1 MDSLVYWLWL
11 SLRCTIGSETFSIL
25 NKTYSKPSEIFFAED
40 KDIEKALASY
50 KKDVKRLLNK
60 DLTDARR
67 VLDYCVSRKIKV
79 MTYESP
85 EYPDAFRTISSPPIV
100 IYYYGTMPDL
110 NDNLL
115 VSVVGT
121 RKMSDYGKKM
131 AFEISHDLATAG
143 AVVVSGMALG
153 IDGVAHAGAM
163 SGGGKTV
170 AILGC
175 GIDRIYPPSHKKL
188 YSYIIEN
195 GAVMTEFPPTEGPE
209 RYNFPKR
216 NRLISAIS
224 SATVVIE
231 GNIESGSLIT
241 GHLAKMQNKTVYAL
255 PRNID
260 EENGEG
266 TALLLREGA
275 KCITCA
281 DDVVSDFSSSYN
293 GKINIFKLLKKS
305 SMNMEATLMRM
316 GVASVPYGER
326 KKNQKENVKNEI
338 NTANIGNKTEQNEI
352 NRKSSITEEEKQS
365 VFTMLGKDAE
375 EFYNRIPE
383 NDAVYIESIAEK
395 GKITEAMS
403 TTTLLEVYG
412 LIESL
417 PGNRIRRK

>member
-1 MDSLVYWLWL
+1 MDSLLYWLWL
-11 SLRCTIGSETFSIL
+11 SLRCTIGGETFSIL
-25 NKTYSKPSEIFFAED
+25 NKTFEKPSDVYFAKDED
-40 KDIEKALASY
+40 LEKALSSY
-50 KKDVKRLLNK
+50 KRDIKRLCDK
-60 DLTDARR
+60 SLTDARR
-67 VLDYCVSRKIKV
+67 ILDYCASRKIKV
-79 MTYESP
+79 ITYESP
-85 EYPDAFRTISSPPIV
+85 EYPKAFKSISSPPLV
-100 IYYYGTMPDL
+100 LYYYGTLPDL
-110 NDNLL
+110 NGELL
-115 VSVVGT
+115 VSIVGT
-121 RKMSDYGKKM
+121 RRMSEYGKKM
-131 AFEISHDLATAG
+131 AFEISHDLARSG

-153 IDGVAHAGAM
+153 IDGVAHAGAI
-163 SGGGKTV
+163 SGGGKTI

-195 GAVMTEFPPTEGPE
+195 GAVMTEFPPTEAPE

-216 NRLISAIS
+216 NRLISALS

-231 GNIESGSLIT
+231 GSIESGSLIT
-241 GHLAKMQNKTVYAL
+241 GHLAMKQNKTVYAL
-255 PRNID
+255 PRNVD

-305 SMNMEATLMRM
+305 SLNMEATLMRM
-316 GVASVPYGER
+316 GVAFAPYGER
-326 KKNQKENVKNEI
+326 KNNGKETDKNEI
-338 NTANIGNKTEQNEI
+338 NTANTENKAEQSESI
-352 NRKSSITEEEKQS
+352 RTSSVTDEEKRS
-365 VFTMLGKDAE
+365 VFAMLGKDAE
-375 EFYNRIPE
+375 VFYNRIPE
-383 NDAVYIESIAEK
+383 NDAVYIESIAKK